1 MMSTVRKLFW
11 FGGFGLIVV
20 AAWATGIHWQLFLAP
35 LLIGVGLGPVVFS
48 GRFQL
53 EGGIVTILSLW
64 VLGAIGL
71 YFHHALAV
79 AFVFFVAWTWYS
91 KLNDSHEG

>member
-35 LLIGVGLGPVVFS
+35 LLIGVGLGAVVFS
-48 GRFQL
+48 GRLQL
-53 EGGIVTILSLW
+53 AGGIVPILSLW
-64 VLGAIGL
+64 VLGAIGFVL
-71 YFHHALAV
+71 PPRTSSGFRVLRGLDLVLEAQRLA
-79 AFVFFVAWTWYS
+79 
-91 KLNDSHEG
+91 

>member
-20 AAWATGIHWQLFLAP
+20 AAWATGIHWQLLLAP
-35 LLIGVGLGPVVFS
+35 LLIGVGLGAVVFS

-53 EGGIVTILSLW
+53 AGGIVPILSLW
-64 VLGAIGL
+64 VLGAQR
-71 YFHHALAV
+71 LA
-79 AFVFFVAWTWYS
+79 
-91 KLNDSHEG
+91 

>member
-64 VLGAIGL
+64 VLGAIGFVL
-71 YFHHALAV
+71 PPCTSSGFRVLRGLDLVLEAQRLA
-79 AFVFFVAWTWYS
+79 
-91 KLNDSHEG
+91 